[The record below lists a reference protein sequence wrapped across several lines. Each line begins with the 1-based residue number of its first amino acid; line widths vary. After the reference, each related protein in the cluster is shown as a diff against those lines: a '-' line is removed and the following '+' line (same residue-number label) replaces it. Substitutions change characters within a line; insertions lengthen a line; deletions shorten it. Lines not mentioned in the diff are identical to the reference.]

1 MEFKKYNHSKEEKK
15 ISDFWIKKGLFK
27 PKKNKSNK
35 KFSIVIPPPNVT
47 GRLHMGHALNNS
59 LQDVLVRFNRMKGL
73 ETLWQ
78 PGTDHAG
85 IATQAVVE
93 NNLLKEGIKKNDLGR
108 EKFIK
113 KIWDWKEESGGIIL
127 DQLKKLGCSCDWSRN
142 RFTMDKDLSRAV
154 TKTFVDL
161 YKKKLIYKDIKLVNW
176 DTKLETAISDLEVEQ
191 REVQSNLYYIKYG
204 LVEENS
210 HIIIATTR
218 PETMLGDTAVA
229 VNPSDNRYK
238 KFIGKKIKVPIVNR
252 NVKIISDDYV
262 SIDQGS
268 GALKVTPAHDFND
281 YDIGKRHNLEFINI
295 LEKNGKLN
303 SNVPKEFIG
312 LDRFQCRNLIV
323 KILKE
328 KGFLDKIE
336 NINNVVPYG
345 DRSNTIIEPFLTE
358 QWGNPSSAYSFGKT
372 VGKAVAEAR
381 EKVAALINANP
392 REIIFTSCG
401 TESNNAAINS
411 ALTSQPGKRHLI
423 TTAVEHSA
431 NIKFGESLEKRGCEV
446 TWIPVDRAGQ
456 LDVHEIHEAIRED
469 TAVVS
474 VMTANNETGVIYPVE
489 EIAAI
494 CRSKGVL
501 FHTDAVQTPGKLK
514 LDVKSMEA
522 DYLSL
527 SAHKLHAPKGIGVLY
542 VRKGVSFQP
551 YVMGGEQE
559 QGRRGGTE
567 NVASMVAFGKAA
579 EIAMASLDKDLGRIK
594 ALRDRMEEGIF
605 NTIEGVSR
613 NGAKEPR
620 LANTSNL
627 SFANCEAGAILL
639 LLDREGICAS
649 SGSAC
654 TTGSLAPSHVLT
666 AMGLTPELAMGAV
679 RLSLS
684 KYSTDKEIDHL
695 LEKLPEIIA
704 KLRGNPTKK
713 TESATQE
720 AKR

>member
-1 MEFKKYNHSKEEKK
+1 MN
-15 ISDFWIKKGLFK
+15 
-27 PKKNKSNK
+27 
-35 KFSIVIPPPNVT
+35 
-47 GRLHMGHALNNS
+47 
-59 LQDVLVRFNRMKGL
+59 
-73 ETLWQ
+73 
-78 PGTDHAG
+78 
-85 IATQAVVE
+85 
-93 NNLLKEGIKKNDLGR
+93 
-108 EKFIK
+108 
-113 KIWDWKEESGGIIL
+113 EESIYYL
-127 DQLKKLGCSCDWSRN
+127 DN
-142 RFTMDKDLSRAV
+142 
-154 TKTFVDL
+154 
-161 YKKKLIYKDIKLVNW
+161 N
-176 DTKLETAISDLEVEQ
+176 
-191 REVQSNLYYIKYG
+191 
-204 LVEENS
+204 
-210 HIIIATTR
+210 ATTR
-218 PETMLGDTAVA
+218 VAPEVVEAML
-229 VNPSDNRYK
+229 
-238 KFIGKKIKVPIVNR
+238 
-252 NVKIISDDYV
+252 
-262 SIDQGS
+262 
-268 GALKVTPAHDFND
+268 
-281 YDIGKRHNLEFINI
+281 
-295 LEKNGKLN
+295 
-303 SNVPKEFIG
+303 
-312 LDRFQCRNLIV
+312 
-323 KILKE
+323 
-328 KGFLDKIE
+328 
-336 NINNVVPYG
+336 
-345 DRSNTIIEPFLTE
+345 PFLTE

-381 EKVAALINANP
+381 EKVASLINANP

-423 TTAVEHSA
+423 TTAIEHSA

-527 SAHKLHAPKGIGVLY
+527 SAHKLHAPKGIGILY

-579 EIAMASLDKDLGRIK
+579 EIAMASLDKDLGRIR

-639 LLDREGICAS
+639 LLDREDICAS
-649 SGSAC
+649 NGSAC

-684 KYSTDKEIDHL
+684 KYSTEEEIDHL
-695 LEKLPEIIA
+695 LEKLPGIIA
-704 KLRGNPTKK
+704 KLRGNPAK
-713 TESATQE
+713 TAEPATQ
-720 AKR
+720 